1 MYANSPEELELREK
15 NRKIIE
21 YYFQTEHNSPEQ
33 LALYAPDCQWEQPY
47 FRPGESGP
55 LFPSQDDGPGPELP
69 EGFEMPEFTP
79 EWHWGPTKI
88 YGTDDPNYF
97 IAENSGHGLQL
108 IGDNTLQPYEN
119 YYFHT
124 FKLQNGKIVYYR
136 EIANPLN
143 LMRTMQCRFEPLPQ
157 PEETLEKLIACYNS
171 QKN

>member
-1 MYANSPEELELREK
+1 MYANSSKEQELRER

-55 LFPSQDDGPGPELP
+55 MFPSKDDAPGPELP
-69 EGFEMPEFTP
+69 EGFELPEFTP

-124 FKLQNGKIVYYR
+124 FQLRDGKIVYYR

-143 LMRTMQCRFEPLPQ
+143 LMRTMQCQFDPLPQ
-157 PEETLEKLIACYNS
+157 PEETLEKLIACYKKQNS
-171 QKN
+171 